1 MSIFNILYAF
11 IKFVIYIYL
20 ILFQVTTLVEEKQ
33 NLSIEYEKLADRLN
47 QAENLDDPRFVDS
60 VPIVLFIHALRDCI
74 GKSVVKVFGLMVFIF
89 LYNM

>member
-1 MSIFNILYAF
+1 MLSLNLL
-11 IKFVIYIYL
+11 YIYL
-20 ILFQVTTLVEEKQ
+20 IFFQVTTLVEEKQ

-60 VPIVLFIHALRDCI
+60 VPISIVLFIHALRHYI